1 MNKLQDIMNNILE
14 LGTIEQALLM
24 VALLGVAYAI
34 GSYFGKR
41 SSNKIDE
48 CTPYY
53 IEK

>member
-14 LGTIEQALLM
+14 LGTIEQTLLM
-24 VALLGVAYAI
+24 VALLGLAYGI
-34 GSYFGKR
+34 GSYLGKR
-41 SSNKIDE
+41 ASNNIEE